1 MLTLRVGD
9 AALVKLGDWSID
21 VGYRYVESDA
31 LVDGFN
37 DSDFGA
43 PLTGTNLK
51 GFTVGGNFALGQRV
65 WLGLHFM
72 SANSIA
78 GSPYK
83 SDVVQ
88 FDING
93 KF

>member
-1 MLTLRVGD
+1 V
-9 AALVKLGDWSID
+9 
-21 VGYRYVESDA
+21 
-31 LVDGFN
+31 VDGFN

-51 GFTVGGNFALGQRV
+51 GYTVGGDLALGTSV
-65 WLGLHFM
+65 WLGLHLL
-72 SANSIA
+72 SADSII
-78 GSPYK
+78 GPPFK

-88 FDING
+88 FDLNG